1 MLRGLERML
10 AIVEAKIG
18 RDRKMMEQAIDM
30 LDRSLRRLRKEYEA
44 PPPYS
49 IVLTTRLSIDLS
61 EHLLHDV
68 DTSP

>member
-44 PPPYS
+44 PQPP
-49 IVLTTRLSIDLS
+49 TQ
-61 EHLLHDV
+61 
-68 DTSP
+68 